1 MSEKLKVGFV
11 MEPEVKEMLDKM
23 SDADLRTLSG
33 TLEKLIRDEHD
44 RRQRQERD
52 YEHG

>member
-1 MSEKLKVGFV
+1 MEKVV
-11 MEPEVKEMLDKM
+11 RSYRITEEVAELLEQL
-23 SDADLRTLSG
+23 AHTDLRTLSG